1 MARTPPIKLT
11 ESKPTGGKPNLSA
24 SSFDALLGAQFEKIT
39 EVSPTEI
46 PLSQIRFV
54 EQPRKHFDPVQLEQ
68 LSASIREHGVLQ
80 PVLVRHDGLN
90 FLLIA
95 GERRCRAAKLA
106 GLSEV
111 PARVLH
117 ISETQARTV
126 ATVENLNRTD
136 LNPLEETEAVLSLLE
151 NRYHEDRSKVLE
163 RLRKRRDLE
172 RGRSGHNVMSSEEAF
187 ELDAFFSALGRFAA
201 GSFFVNRV
209 PLLKMPD
216 TLKAAV
222 LGGRLEYTKAS
233 LLAKI
238 VDEEKREALLERTLK
253 ESLSLSQ
260 IRALLSNSKQ
270 ESGVLE
276 KFKTSL
282 EKPLSRLEPKQRKRA
297 EKLLEE
303 LHLLL
308 EG

>member
-1 MARTPPIKLT
+1 MARTLQTKT
-11 ESKPTGGKPNLSA
+11 NMSKPNPSA
-24 SSFDALLGAQFEKIT
+24 SSFDALLGAQFEKIS

-54 EQPRKHFDPVQLEQ
+54 AQPRKHFDPAALEQ
-68 LSASIREHGVLQ
+68 LSVSIREHGVLQ
-80 PVLVRHDGLN
+80 PVLVRREGLDY
-90 FLLIA
+90 LLIA

-106 GLSEV
+106 GLGEV
-111 PARVLH
+111 PARVL
-117 ISETQARTV
+117 SVGEAQAKTI
-126 ATVENLNRTD
+126 ATVENLSRAD

-151 NRYHEDRSKVLE
+151 NRYFEDRTKVLE

-172 RGRSGHNVMSSEEAF
+172 RGRGGHNVMSSEDASD
-187 ELDAFFSALGRFAA
+187 LDGFFSVLGRFGA

-216 TLKAAV
+216 SLKSAV
-222 LGGRLEYTKAS
+222 LGGRLEYTKAA
-233 LLAKI
+233 LLSKI
-238 VDEEKREALLERTLK
+238 PDQGRRDALLERTLK

-260 IRALLSNSKQ
+260 IRALLNDAKA
-270 ESGVLE
+270 EPDALE
-276 KFKTSL
+276 RFKTGL
-282 EKPLSRLEPKQRKRA
+282 EKPLAKLEPKQRKRA

-303 LHLLL
+303 LRVLL